1 MKPTLVFCFFSF
13 NPFPAGQFALPVLVP
28 PEKGSQ
34 RSKESLSKQGALSF
48 KSLVP
53 HGDSQMLAELKQDVV
68 RSVARK
74 WGGLKGGGGV
84 FSASDVIQGNGDT
97 WLFQF
102 VLWNSGQTVTLL
114 DNDCWWF
121 YAPHFPQPPLL
132 PKTIFFVTPH
142 SPTTAHKNLVCL
154 GR

>member
-1 MKPTLVFCFFSF
+1 MKPTLVFCFISF

-48 KSLVP
+48 KTLVL
-53 HGDSQMLAELKQDVV
+53 HGDSQMLEELKQDVV
-68 RSVARK
+68 QSIARK
-74 WGGLKGGGGV
+74 WGGGGGG

-114 DNDCWWF
+114 DNDCW
-121 YAPHFPQPPLL
+121 
-132 PKTIFFVTPH
+132 
-142 SPTTAHKNLVCL
+142 
-154 GR
+154 